1 MEAITGSSGWDL
13 FDRLSVNKER
23 IMILNDGIF
32 AIAIT
37 LLVLNLSIPEVS
49 SGEIDLLLL
58 PSLGMIYPKI
68 IGFVLSFFIITS
80 YWLSYHR
87 IFSFIGEIDLRL
99 ITLNIFFLFFI
110 AFMPFPTYLLGLYGA
125 HVSVV
130 IFYAIVTAI
139 SSFLLYLMWIH
150 AVNTE
155 GLLNQ
160 DLDAAFIE
168 YLTVRNLA
176 PAGVFVVSILVAL
189 YVPLVA
195 MFMWVSLAGVYPL
208 LTWRYRRRYLTAP

>member
-23 IMILNDGIF
+23 IMTLNDGIF

-49 SGEIDLLLL
+49 SREIDLLLL
-58 PSLGMIYPKI
+58 PSLSMIYPKI
-68 IGFVLSFFIITS
+68 IGFVLSFFIITR

-87 IFSFIGEIDLRL
+87 IFSFIGEIDSRIL
-99 ITLNIFFLFFI
+99 TLNIFFLFFI

-125 HVSVV
+125 HVNVV
-130 IFYAIVTAI
+130 IFYAIVLAI
-139 SSFLLYLMWIH
+139 SSCFLYLIWRH

-160 DLDAAFIE
+160 HLEEPFIE
-168 YLTVRNLA
+168 YLTIHNLV
-176 PAGVFVVSILVAL
+176 PVVLFGASVIVAL
-189 YVPLVA
+189 YVPLLA
-195 MFMWVSLAGVYPL
+195 MIMWVSLVFVHPL
-208 LTWRYRRRYLTAP
+208 LRWRYRGRFLAAP